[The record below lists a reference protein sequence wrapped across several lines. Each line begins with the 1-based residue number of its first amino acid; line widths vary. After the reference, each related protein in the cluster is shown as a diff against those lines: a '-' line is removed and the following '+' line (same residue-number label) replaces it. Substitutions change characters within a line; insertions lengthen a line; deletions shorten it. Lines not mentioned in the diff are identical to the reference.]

1 MAGWTFSALGF
12 TVLWRAAGHDV
23 LPYPLQFRST
33 AETSDELEAQWKAE
47 AADLAGRIDDSAEA
61 AVRILH
67 GPESRIE
74 IAGFA
79 AASNGSG
86 DLEQMGDPRHRVRI
100 HAAVHYRQ
108 AVLVTQQPSSDPE
121 SGGTVRMSLLRAES
135 LTRHLL
141 AAIPG
146 HPRGTRPALQVNRA
160 DLTDDD
166 RPYTA
171 FHDDAP
177 RSPRDEAARFF
188 ERPRSTVLHV
198 AVCPGPAWDRRPTPA
213 RDFHIMDYSDGRYLV
228 RHTKHDLRADPA
240 DTSIVQNHLQRLID
254 ATVQGFREDNDP
266 SYA

>member
-33 AETSDELEAQWKAE
+33 AETSDELESQWKAE
-47 AADLAGRIDDSAEA
+47 AADLAGRIDDNAEA

-121 SGGTVRMSLLRAES
+121 SGGTVRMSLLRAEN

-146 HPRGTRPALQVNRA
+146 HPRGPAGQ
-160 DLTDDD
+160 
-166 RPYTA
+166 P
-171 FHDDAP
+171 
-177 RSPRDEAARFF
+177 
-188 ERPRSTVLHV
+188 
-198 AVCPGPAWDRRPTPA
+198 RRPHRRRPPLHRIPRRRPPFT
-213 RDFHIMDYSDGRYLV
+213 
-228 RHTKHDLRADPA
+228 T
-240 DTSIVQNHLQRLID
+240 
-254 ATVQGFREDNDP
+254 
-266 SYA
+266 